1 MRVLLIYPR
10 YQWQEHGQ
18 FQEPLG
24 ILYIASV
31 LIENGFEVSFLDLSF
46 EKNLGQLEGEVQKAD
61 VVGMTSSTVLFSRA
75 VYFLKKIKALR
86 PELDVILGGPHATA
100 EPEGALKAGFDYL
113 VIGEGEETILELLS
127 ALAEKKGTDNIP
139 GVWSKKGEEIFRGG
153 AREFIKDIDSIPFPA
168 RQFIDYPGYFSKG
181 LLQIGICVAR
191 GCPYQCRF
199 CKPMQDLLFGR
210 RIRKRGPGSV
220 VEEIGQS
227 MALTG
232 RNFFLFRDDCLASLG
247 KGWFLEFRKELEQR
261 SLKIAFS
268 GQTRVNEIDEGLLLE
283 MKACGLVGLAFGA
296 ESGSQKIVDY
306 YDKRFKVEDS
316 IRAFELC
323 HKHGI
328 GTHCFIIL
336 GAPEETQEDLAQT
349 IELVKRVKPES
360 ITISRLT
367 PAPGTYLHKE
377 TIEQGILGSVDF
389 EEWDFYKNQSP
400 IKLKYLSEKDLIKA
414 ENQLRELVPASRL
427 YPRVNINK
435 CSF

>member
-46 EKNLGQLEGEVQKAD
+46 EKNLSLLEAEVQKAD

-75 VYFLKKIKALR
+75 VYFLKKIKAQR
-86 PELDVILGGPHATA
+86 PELPVILGGPHATA
-100 EPEGALKAGFDYL
+100 EPEEALKAGFDYL
-113 VIGEGEETILELLS
+113 VIGEGEESILELLS
-127 ALAEKKGTDNIP
+127 GLEQKKDVNNIA
-139 GVWSKKGEEIFRGG
+139 GVWSKKGEEIFRGSH
-153 AREFIKDIDSIPFPA
+153 REFIKDIDSIPFPA
-168 RQFIDYPGYFSKG
+168 RQLLDYPGYFSKG

-210 RIRKRGPGSV
+210 RIRKRSPELV
-220 VEEIGQS
+220 VEEIGQA
-227 MALTG
+227 MAMTG

-247 KGWFLEFRKELEQR
+247 KEWFFKFRKELEKR

-268 GQTRVNEIDEGLLLE
+268 GQTRVNEIDEELLLE
-283 MKACGLVGLAFGA
+283 MKASGLVGLAFGV

-306 YDKRFKVEDS
+306 YGKRFKVEDS
-316 IRAFELC
+316 VRAFELC

-336 GAPEETQEDLAQT
+336 GAPEETKEDLEQT

-377 TIEQGILGSVDF
+377 TIEQGILAPVDF

-400 IKLKYLSEKDLIKA
+400 IKLKYLCEQDLVKA
-414 ENQLRELVPASRL
+414 ENQIRELVPASKL

-435 CSF
+435 CFC